1 MCQSEMEKSL
11 VRVNDS
17 NKVIFF
23 GRIGYILYDFLLDTR
38 TSAIYDIRVILESQ
52 SVTSS
57 QAAENGLV
65 GHWCLF

>member
-1 MCQSEMEKSL
+1 MEKSL

-17 NKVIFF
+17 NKLIFF
-23 GRIGYILYDFLLDTR
+23 GRIGNILYDFLLDTR
-38 TSAIYDIRVILESQ
+38 ASAIYDIRVILESQ

-57 QAAENGLV
+57 QAAENCLV